1 MQTAVINRAFKRQD
15 NGVLA
20 VRKDHPYFSGVL
32 EHVKSKHMSDWQEGA
47 PYTRLVHALTTDT
60 DIHMACHDLNNPDC
74 IGSALYDCV
83 DIHP

>member
-1 MQTAVINRAFKRQD
+1 MQTAVINRAFKRMD
-15 NGVLA
+15 SGVLV
-20 VRKDHPYFSGVL
+20 VRDKHPYFSEVL

-47 PYTRLVHALTTDT
+47 PYTRLVHTLTTDT

-74 IGSALYDCV
+74 IGSALNDGV